1 MKFHIQR
8 GTINLKEMKT
18 QLVNIVIYSTLLII
32 ILSFYF
38 ISTVSI
44 LSIRNIGL
52 ILGILL
58 ISYFLFINVTYHFI
72 DFKDNLKLKQKKY
85 SNITPSLKKS
95 IYIFFSILIIIS
107 LLTYFNTKTVQIVPI
122 FIDREYNSLIIMG
135 FLILLF
141 FQEVQKRSTFKK

>member
-1 MKFHIQR
+1 
-8 GTINLKEMKT
+8 MKT